1 MNVFVVVVSITP
13 PHRQPDVVF
22 GVTLPSI
29 RIRPLNSFKQMKVD
43 CPTGNSRCVRL
54 TVSCFRAVSSRGRV
68 PGRIT
73 TESRFRVV

>member
-1 MNVFVVVVSITP
+1 MNFVVVVVSITP
-13 PHRQPDVVF
+13 PHGEPDAVF

-29 RIRPLNSFKQMKVD
+29 RIGPLNSFKQMKVD
-43 CPTGNSRCVRL
+43 CPAGNGLCVRL
-54 TVSCFRAVSSRGRV
+54 TVSCFRALSSRGRA